1 VDALAL
7 VNGTSSIRRQACR
20 GRPAALGDGA
30 RPRGLPSFALRRRVI
45 SLRAAVQLRPRRGS
59 ACGRAPCARAGA
71 ARRGDRSGRLANVWA
86 GSRPGICARRPARA
100 KAAFVP
106 RPRLRLG
113 RSHVAQR
120 RGAAALARAG
130 AAGRACGF
138 RARRSAALG
147 WWRRCCGRWAAR
159 RLARR
164 EPCMA
169 HVAAAFAAW
178 ERRAPRRRP
187 CSLCGCAAGR
197 SVRSTRGSGGCG
209 AGREVRRGSGR
220 GADSTRR
227 LCGIG
232 VERNRS
238 DWDLRWCYRL
248 GCGSAEACGPADA
261 RCLARLSAGLR
272 LRRSLASARRQ
283 ARPAAGGGF
292 ARCTRRSCSVR
303 RSRWRPGRLPGLA
316 PAGGLALALLALAL
330 LALKLAEPARLH
342 ALEAACAAFT
352 PLLAYAAVAGY
363 AGCGGNG

>member
-1 VDALAL
+1 LH
-7 VNGTSSIRRQACR
+7 SSTARAASA
-20 GRPAALGDGA
+20 GKPAAAD
-30 RPRGLPSFALRRRVI
+30 RLPSAMAPARTASRASPFAAASSASALPI
-45 SLRAAVQLRPRRGS
+45 SSAPGAATRAA
-59 ACGRAPCARAGA
+59 ARASA
-71 ARRGDRSGRLANVWA
+71 ARRSDRSGRLANVWA

-100 KAAFVP
+100 KAAFVLH
-106 RPRLRLG
+106 PRLHVS
-113 RSHVAQR
+113 RSNVAHR
-120 RGAAALARAG
+120 RGTTSLARSGVADHV
-130 AAGRACGF
+130 CGF

-147 WWRRCCGRWAAR
+147 WWRRCSGRWVAR
-159 RLARR
+159 RLARC

-169 HVAAAFAAW
+169 HVAAAFAVW
-178 ERRAPRRRP
+178 ERHAPRRRP

-197 SVRSTRGSGGCG
+197 SVRSTRGSGGRG
-209 AGREVRRGSGR
+209 AGCKVRRGSGR

-227 LCGIG
+227 LSGVG
-232 VERNRS
+232 VERNCS
-238 DWDLRWCYRL
+238 ACDLRWCYRL
-248 GCGSAEACGPADA
+248 GCDSAGACGPADA

-283 ARPAAGGGF
+283 ARPAAGGRF

-316 PAGGLALALLALAL
+316 PAGGLALAL